1 MFQDRTDAG
10 LQLADNLKQFKND
23 NVVILAIPRGG
34 LPLGAIVAK
43 SLNAPLDVALSKK
56 IGHPYNKEYAIG
68 AVSLDDIILSDVPRI
83 NKTYIHQETE
93 KIRQKLRK
101 RFNQYYKS
109 SSPLDLKGK
118 IVIIVDDGVATG
130 NTIKITAQMVNKKQ
144 PKKVIV
150 AIPVAP
156 RRAIE
161 NMKASNYIDE
171 VICLETPPNFHAV
184 GQFYL
189 EFREVSDEEAIQLL
203 EKTRNALNP

>member
-161 NMKASNYIDE
+161 NMKASN
-171 VICLETPPNFHAV
+171 FHAV